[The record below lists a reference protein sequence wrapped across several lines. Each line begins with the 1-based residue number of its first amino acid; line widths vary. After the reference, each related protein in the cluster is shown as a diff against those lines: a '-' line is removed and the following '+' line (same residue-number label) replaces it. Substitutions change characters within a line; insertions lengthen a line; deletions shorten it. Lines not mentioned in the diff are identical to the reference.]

1 MLEKVMDIFNLATGI
16 IMAVSSMAFVI
27 CSAINNEVA
36 TLVCGVALFLV
47 GGMYIAT
54 TILKII
60 GKYFTKK

>member
-1 MLEKVMDIFNLATGI
+1 MLAKAMDIFNLVTGI

-27 CSAINNEVA
+27 CTAINNEVA
-36 TLVCGVALFLV
+36 TLVCGVTLFLV

-60 GKYFTKK
+60 GKYFTKE